1 MLKLTKSMATIT
13 SRRFSTSKDP
23 VFQEMLSTAEQIKDY
38 NFRSYF
44 VRRLKEDWE
53 TAPANLDLA
62 TVEQL
67 KERKMQLERIKVVQ
81 NLYYDEEK
89 RQNIL

>member
-1 MLKLTKSMATIT
+1 MATIN

-23 VFQEMLSTAEQIKDY
+23 LFKEMLASAEQIKDY

-53 TAPANLDLA
+53 NAPACLD
-62 TVEQL
+62 
-67 KERKMQLERIKVVQ
+67 
-81 NLYYDEEK
+81 
-89 RQNIL
+89 

>member
-1 MLKLTKSMATIT
+1 MATIT
-13 SRRFSTSKDP
+13 SRRFSTSKDS
-23 VFQEMLSTAEQIKDY
+23 VFQEMLATAEQIKDY

-53 TAPANLDLA
+53 TAPSDLDLL

-67 KERKMQLERIKVVQ
+67 KTRKLQLERIKVV
-81 NLYYDEEK
+81 
-89 RQNIL
+89 

>member
-1 MLKLTKSMATIT
+1 MATIT
-13 SRRFSTSKDP
+13 SMRFSTSKNS
-23 VFQEMLSTAEQIKDY
+23 VFQEMLATAEQIKDY

-53 TAPANLDLA
+53 SAPSNLDSA

-67 KERKMQLERIKVVQ
+67 KVRKM
-81 NLYYDEEK
+81 
-89 RQNIL
+89 